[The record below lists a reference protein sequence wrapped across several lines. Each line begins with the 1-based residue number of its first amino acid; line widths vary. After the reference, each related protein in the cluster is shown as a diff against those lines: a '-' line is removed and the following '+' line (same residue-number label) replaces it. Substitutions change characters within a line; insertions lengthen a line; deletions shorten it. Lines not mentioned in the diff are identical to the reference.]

1 MTLARTVVTVAAASI
16 VAGCADMNP
25 RRDPFLDEMYPQ
37 GASSRTKGEAG
48 TRNAQAPS
56 SARPATA
63 GQSRPPLRPYLGL
76 GGWLALGSMNANDA
90 DINADLSG
98 GGANV
103 AGSVIGGFDLT
114 ATDALNV
121 SVEADYTAGEINVG
135 RLDVDNAIGRAKIKH
150 SWSVSVVPSIAIDGP
165 WRGFVRLGAGRAS
178 AQASVTDGASTLS
191 TDRTFT
197 HWKAGIGLSRE
208 LNSNASI
215 RAEYLWMQ
223 TERRDY
229 VQATVSGLQVSLLYA
244 F

>member
-1 MTLARTVVTVAAASI
+1 MAVAAAGI
-16 VAGCADMNP
+16 VAGCADINP

-48 TRNAQAPS
+48 TKTAEAPS
-56 SARPATA
+56 SARPAPSGPA
-63 GQSRPPLRPYLGL
+63 RSPIRPYLGL
-76 GGWLALGSMNANDA
+76 GGWLTSGSMNANDG

-98 GGANV
+98 GGASV
-103 AGSVIGGFDLT
+103 AGAIIGGVDLPV
-114 ATDALNV
+114 TDALNV
-121 SVEADYTAGEINVG
+121 GLEIDYTAGEINVG
-135 RLDVDNAIGRAKIKH
+135 RLVADNVSGSAKIRH

-165 WRGFVRLGAGRAS
+165 WRGFVRLGAGRSS

-197 HWKAGIGLSRE
+197 HLKAGIGLSRE
-208 LNSNASI
+208 LSPNASI